1 MNTARRFLGWQI
13 TSELSGAKFAQIAA
27 YVGAVGFFALAMKKI
42 AMLQLTE
49 AELFFGIL
57 QVLTLFI
64 LTICV
69 GTLVR
74 IHAELTKKDDS
85 R

>member
-1 MNTARRFLGWQI
+1 MNTVRRFLGWQI
-13 TSELSGAKFAQIAA
+13 TSELSSAKFSQIAA
-27 YVGAVGFFALAMKKI
+27 YVVAVGFLALAMKKI
-42 AMLQLTE
+42 ATLQLTE

-64 LTICV
+64 LTIYG

>member
-1 MNTARRFLGWQI
+1 MNTARRFLGWQMA
-13 TSELSGAKFAQIAA
+13 SELSSAKFAQIAA
-27 YVGAVGFFALAMKKI
+27 YVVAIGFFALAMKKI
-42 AMLQLTE
+42 ATLQLTE

-57 QVLTLFI
+57 QVLTLFV
-64 LTICV
+64 LTICG

-74 IHAELTKKDDS
+74 IHAELSKKDDS